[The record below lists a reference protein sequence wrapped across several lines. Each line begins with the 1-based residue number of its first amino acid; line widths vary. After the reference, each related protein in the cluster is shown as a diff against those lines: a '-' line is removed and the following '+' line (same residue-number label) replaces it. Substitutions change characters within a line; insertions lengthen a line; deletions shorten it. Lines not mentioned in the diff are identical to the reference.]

1 MTDALARER
10 MPDASGNRNH
20 SVPEHHIRIVR
31 VSADLD
37 LSGFHHVACLI

>member
-1 MTDALARER
+1 MTEALARGRLLE
-10 MPDASGNRNH
+10 AAGNRNH
-20 SVPEHHIRIVR
+20 SVPEHIIIVR